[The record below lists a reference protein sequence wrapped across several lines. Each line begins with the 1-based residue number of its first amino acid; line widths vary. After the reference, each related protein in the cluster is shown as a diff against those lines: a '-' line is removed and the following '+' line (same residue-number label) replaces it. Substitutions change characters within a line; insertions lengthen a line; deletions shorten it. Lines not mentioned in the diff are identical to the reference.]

1 MKKLILFKVLVS
13 SLVVCSTFESAKAEM
28 EDKARALALEMEKIY
43 GRRC

>member
-1 MKKLILFKVLVS
+1 MNKLILFNIIAIALG
-13 SLVVCSTFESAKAEM
+13 VCSTFESTKAEL